1 VKLTLPGMAI
11 VHAIEKSFASLRS
24 SASLE
29 RAFERWQRTQTS
41 LGRLSNVEALIAL
54 CRNSNLSLCQRK
66 NEALAGLCALATGS
80 DGAVEREADA
90 GLLLVW
96 LYAGAMRN
104 IAKEI
109 GKSPLT
115 LEELDSEMLAGFL
128 DEASNAGRNSS
139 GLSNRLYH
147 AARRSAWKAVTDAR
161 RFASRRADLD
171 SEMHGEISPS
181 NNPSCLLERAKSEGV
196 LSEVQV
202 ELIGATRL
210 DGMPLAKIADE
221 LGLTREAAT
230 MQRTRAH
237 KRLAVWLSS
246 G

>member
-1 VKLTLPGMAI
+1 MAI
-11 VHAIEKSFASLRS
+11 VHAIEKSFAYLRN

-29 RAFERWQRTQTS
+29 RAFERWQWTEAS
-41 LGRLSNVEALIAL
+41 LGHLSNVEALIAL
-54 CRNSNLSLCQRK
+54 CRNPNVSLGQRK
-66 NEALAGLCALATGS
+66 NEALASLCALATGS
-80 DGAVEREADA
+80 DGIIELVEADA
-90 GLLLVW
+90 GLLLIW

-109 GKSPLT
+109 GESPLT
-115 LEELDSEMLAGFL
+115 LEELDSEMLAGFW

-147 AARRSAWKAVTDAR
+147 AARRSAWKAVTDAS
-161 RFASRRADLD
+161 RFASRQTDLD
-171 SEMHGEISPS
+171 FEMPGEINPS

-196 LSEVQV
+196 LSQVQV

-237 KRLAVWLSS
+237 RRLAVWLSS
-246 G
+246 C